1 MVPARAGHHGEP
13 VPYGGAVLRTVADA
27 VRHDAALRGHALRL
41 ALSVSAGTALYVILG
56 MEHGYWVPLTTLAIL
71 QPSEHGTR
79 VRSVQRAAG
88 TLAGAALIV
97 AIVLVTDHRAP
108 LVACAAVA
116 GFTLYALR
124 ERGYF
129 WLVVLLTPTVLLML
143 SAVDFEGDTVALDR
157 VANSTLG
164 IVIGL
169 AVAELTRTLHA
180 RFRQARA
187 TAFTPE

>member
-1 MVPARAGHHGEP
+1 MVLARARHAGA
-13 VPYGGAVLRTVADA
+13 VPFGGAVLRKVGAAPLRDP
-27 VRHDAALRGHALRL
+27 ALRAHAARL
-41 ALSVSAGTALYVILG
+41 AVSVAAGTLLYVLLG
-56 MEHGYWVPLTTLAIL
+56 IEHGYWLPLTTLAVL

-97 AIVLVTDHRAP
+97 AIVLVTDAPWP
-108 LVACAAVA
+108 LVTCAAA
-116 GFTLYALR
+116 GAFTLYALR

-157 VANSTLG
+157 IADSTLG
-164 IVIGL
+164 IV
-169 AVAELTRTLHA
+169 
-180 RFRQARA
+180 
-187 TAFTPE
+187 